1 MGTIVLVR
9 HGETAWNS
17 EGRSQGWAPT
27 HLNER
32 GRRQA
37 RKLAA
42 ALDER
47 YDIDH
52 IRASDLLRTKETTQI
67 IRETVSVPVRY
78 DDAWREQ
85 DIGVLQ
91 GFEKRT
97 LREQF
102 PEYAIAE
109 AGQSASKRTP
119 ESGEAFEAACGRI
132 RDAWESVIEQLGADE
147 TVLVVAHGG
156 SIRIALGEVLG
167 LSIEEGVED
176 IDQDNAAIN
185 EIRFEDGETAVHEQN
200 ETSYRRDDA

>member
-1 MGTIVLVR
+1 MGTVVLVR
-9 HGETAWNS
+9 HGETAWNAQ
-17 EGRSQGWAPT
+17 GRAQGWAPT

-37 RKLAA
+37 MKLAEY
-42 ALDER
+42 LDEA

-52 IRASDLLRTKETTQI
+52 VRASDLLRTKETTQI
-67 IRETVSVPVRY
+67 VRETVNVPVRY

-91 GFEKRT
+91 GFQKTT
-97 LREQF
+97 LTEQF

-119 ESGEAFEAACGRI
+119 ESAESFEAAVDRVT
-132 RDAWESVIEQLGADE
+132 DAWEALVDDLGADE

-156 SIRIALGEVLG
+156 SIRMVLGEVLG
-167 LSIEEGVED
+167 ISVSEGVEH
-176 IDQDNAAIN
+176 IDQGNVAVN
-185 EIRFEDGETAVHEQN
+185 EIRVEDGETAVLEQN
-200 ETSYRRDDA
+200 ETDYRREK